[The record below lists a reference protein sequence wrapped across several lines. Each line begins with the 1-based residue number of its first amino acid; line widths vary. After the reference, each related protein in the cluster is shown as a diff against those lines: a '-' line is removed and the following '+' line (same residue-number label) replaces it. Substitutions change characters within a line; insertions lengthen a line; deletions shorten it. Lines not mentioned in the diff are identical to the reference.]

1 MKADLYSPLTA
12 EECKKAKELLL
23 KNWGEQI
30 SNIFMLGLLLGIRI
44 SDLLNLKF
52 SDLINNKISLIDS
65 NRNFRVNSE
74 VYVSPIVK
82 EIITEIRNKHP
93 TDEYIFQ
100 SRHRTNCKQPK
111 PLSNQYVYKAFKDIS
126 DRMNVKLS
134 AKSIRNTYI
143 KSLTEAVKPESHN
156 PVFSYSSLKKSLGHA
171 PSKK

>member
-1 MKADLYSPLTA
+1 MNADLYPPLTA
-12 EECKKAKELLL
+12 EESKKAKELLL
-23 KNWGEQI
+23 KDRGEQI

-52 SDLINNKISLIDS
+52 SDLINNKILPTDS
-65 NRNFRVNSE
+65 NRSYRVNSE
-74 VYVSPIVK
+74 IYNSPVVK

-100 SRHRTNCKQPK
+100 SRKISNCKKPK
-111 PLSNQYVYKAFKDIS
+111 PISKQYVYKAFKDIS

-143 KSLTEAVKPESHN
+143 KSLTKAVKPENHN
-156 PVFSYSSLKKSLGHA
+156 PVFIYSSLKKSLGPIH
-171 PSKK
+171 SKK